1 MDRNFK
7 EDCKINNYE
16 IYLHYTNEVMNG
28 IYCLEKS
35 IECGEYHD
43 SSCIRIY
50 RSSLFDVGRKL
61 FFQEEIIH
69 EDLDIGIIT
78 LLNSERVMK
87 VNRSFYHRRYRSG
100 SIMTKYEK

>member
-50 RSSLFDVGRKL
+50 RSSLSEFRARDEGQSL
-61 FFQEEIIH
+61 F
-69 EDLDIGIIT
+69 L
-78 LLNSERVMK
+78 S
-87 VNRSFYHRRYRSG
+87 S
-100 SIMTKYEK
+100 